1 MLVTI
6 VYSQGSI
13 QCWACGW
20 PSDIMYKMNKEAHKI
35 FLKRPSSLKYEKHSE
50 VLGAFLP
57 FFISGVV
64 RHRE

>member
-6 VYSQGSI
+6 VYYQGSM

-20 PSDIMYKMNKEAHKI
+20 ASDITYKMNKETHKI
-35 FLKRPSSLKYEKHSE
+35 FLKSSSSLKYEKHSE
-50 VLGAFLP
+50 VLGVFLP

-64 RHRE
+64 RQRE